1 MSRCFASIGTTA
13 YCLKAPSLE
22 QQRLADADDVKLR
35 LGIISP
41 SGQQKGVDSLI
52 VTDLVELAR
61 NQAVSDAVLL
71 SGDEDVRIGVQ
82 IAQSFGVRVH
92 LIGIEP
98 SRGNQS
104 RALMQEADTTTEWS
118 KAEIGEFLTLKPGLD
133 PTATSTGSGDTSEIG
148 SDTKSA
154 LDEIVSEFVKSL
166 ESDQL
171 RLIAT
176 LNEQDL
182 IPEEHDRLLLG
193 DERTRN
199 WTNSGLCRKALS
211 PRPVQAGRSQLSRPR
226 KLVRVPLFFPHH
238 QPDGQSEQSHL
249 DLLGASPIAI
259 PGLRRSPAGW
269 GGRLSCQSC
278 LRVKCDCLGRC
289 S

>member
-1 MSRCFASIGTTA
+1 MRVAVFVDAGYLSAGGSAAIAGSSLPRSRVDSDQGKIIAK
-13 YCLKAPSLE
+13 LRKAAESQVGNGVSLLRIYWYDGVLPQGPSLE

-193 DERTRN
+193 MSGRAIGRILDFAERRY
-199 WTNSGLCRKALS
+199 LRDRFKQVA
-211 PRPVQAGRSQLSRPR
+211 RSSVAPE
-226 KLVRVPLFFPHH
+226 
-238 QPDGQSEQSHL
+238 S
-249 DLLGASPIAI
+249 
-259 PGLRRSPAGW
+259 
-269 GGRLSCQSC
+269 
-278 LRVKCDCLGRC
+278 
-289 S
+289 